1 MRIYKLNI
9 VVIIFTFTFLAF
21 FCHHS
26 QADNFVHHFI
36 AGTTLSFDNT
46 VGVLVHGKMYAV
58 ASSAQPI
65 IMKRREEDNPYAN
78 LTWLRLSG
86 GDNELEGV
94 LEVNVSGEWST
105 VCNKVS
111 VSN

>member
-1 MRIYKLNI
+1 M
-9 VVIIFTFTFLAF
+9 
-21 FCHHS
+21 
-26 QADNFVHHFI
+26 
-36 AGTTLSFDNT
+36 
-46 VGVLVHGKMYAV
+46 HGKMYAV

-65 IMKRREEDNPYAN
+65 IMKRRDEGNPYAN

-111 VSN
+111 ASNYKEYKKKSQP

>member
-1 MRIYKLNI
+1 M
-9 VVIIFTFTFLAF
+9 
-21 FCHHS
+21 
-26 QADNFVHHFI
+26 
-36 AGTTLSFDNT
+36 
-46 VGVLVHGKMYAV
+46 HGKMYAV

-111 VSN
+111 VTANQKIQLDVSTIDA